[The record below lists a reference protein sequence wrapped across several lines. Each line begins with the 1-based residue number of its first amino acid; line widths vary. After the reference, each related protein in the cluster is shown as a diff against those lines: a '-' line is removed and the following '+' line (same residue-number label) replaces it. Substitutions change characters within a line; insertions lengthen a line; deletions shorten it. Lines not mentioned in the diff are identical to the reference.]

1 MKEVLI
7 IVRLNKISRTKEA
20 LTNAGILGF
29 TCKKVM
35 GRGKKMNISE
45 LFPVLDQEE
54 LPASPVGEY
63 FTEGSRLIPKR
74 LFTIMAQDE
83 DVEKIVTA
91 VMEVNST
98 NNPGDGKIF
107 VLPITAAYRIRDGQ
121 QQEGSD
127 SY

>member
-7 IVRLNKISRTKEA
+7 IVRLNKLSRTKEA

-29 TCKKVM
+29 TCRKIM
-35 GRGKKMNISE
+35 GRGKKMYVSE
-45 LFPVLDQEE
+45 LYSVLSQEE
-54 LPASPVGEY
+54 LPPSPIGEY

-74 LFTIMAQDE
+74 LFTIITEDE
-83 DVEKIVTA
+83 DVKTIVDA

-98 NNPGDGKIF
+98 GNPGDGKIF
-107 VLPITAAYRIRDGQ
+107 VMPITEAYRIRDGK
-121 QQEGSD
+121 QQEGSE

>member
-7 IVRLNKISRTKEA
+7 IVRLNKVGQTKEA
-20 LTNAGILGF
+20 LTKAGILGF
-29 TCKKVM
+29 TCRKVM
-35 GRGKKMNISE
+35 GRGKKMYASE
-45 LFPVLDQEE
+45 LYSVLEQGEV
-54 LPASPVGEY
+54 PANHIGEC

-74 LFTIMAQDE
+74 VFTVMAQDE
-83 DVEKIVTA
+83 DVDKIVEA

-98 NNPGDGKIF
+98 GNPGDGKIF
-107 VLPITAAYRIRDGQ
+107 IMPVFEAYRIRDGK

>member
-7 IVRLNKISRTKEA
+7 IVRQDKVSKTKVA
-20 LTNAGILGF
+20 LTEAGILGF
-29 TCKKVM
+29 TCRKVM
-35 GRGKKMNISE
+35 GRGKKLFSPE
-45 LFPVLDQEE
+45 LYSVLEAGE
-54 LPASPVGEY
+54 MPANSIGEC

-74 LFTIMAQDE
+74 LFVIMAQDE

-98 NNPGDGKIF
+98 GTPGDGKIF
-107 VLPITAAYRIRDGQ
+107 VMPIMGAYRIRDGK

>member
-7 IVRLNKISRTKEA
+7 IVRLNKLSRTKEA

-29 TCKKVM
+29 TCRKVM
-35 GRGKKMNISE
+35 GRGKKMYDSE
-45 LFPVLDQEE
+45 LYTVLQQDD
-54 LPASPVGEY
+54 LPASSVGEC

-83 DVEKIVTA
+83 DVIKIIEA
-91 VMEVNST
+91 VLEVNST
-98 NNPGDGKIF
+98 GNPGDGKVF
-107 VLPITAAYRIRDGQ
+107 VLPVTESYRIRDGK

>member
-7 IVRLNKISRTKEA
+7 IVRLNKLSRTKEA

-35 GRGKKMNISE
+35 GRGKKMNVAE
-45 LFPVLDQEE
+45 LFPVLDQED
-54 LPASPVGEY
+54 LPANPVGEC

-83 DVEKIVTA
+83 DVNKIIDA
-91 VMEVNST
+91 VVEVNST

-107 VLPITAAYRIRDGQ
+107 VLPITAAYRIRDGL